1 MVFLTTQSEN
11 HGKEIALCL
20 NTCRWT
26 GFFGIL
32 HRMRHASNALKKDK
46 HHGSTESGRTYRETD
61 AQCSFT
67 VCCRDGH
74 DVCRKRQISEPS
86 YKTGNDPGKPELMR

>member
-32 HRMRHASNALKKDK
+32 RLADPLVMK
-46 HHGSTESGRTYRETD
+46 
-61 AQCSFT
+61 SFT
-67 VCCRDGH
+67 PT
-74 DVCRKRQISEPS
+74 QS
-86 YKTGNDPGKPELMR
+86 

>member
-32 HRMRHASNALKKDK
+32 QDETCIQC
-46 HHGSTESGRTYRETD
+46 TEERQRSRI
-61 AQCSFT
+61 
-67 VCCRDGH
+67 H
-74 DVCRKRQISEPS
+74 RKRSDLQRDRCSVQLHCLLS
-86 YKTGNDPGKPELMR
+86 RRS

>member
-20 NTCRWT
+20 NTCRRT

-32 HRMRHASNALKKDK
+32 D
-46 HHGSTESGRTYRETD
+46 HGSTESGRTYRETD

>member
-11 HGKEIALCL
+11 RGKEIALCL

-32 HRMRHASNALKKDK
+32 HRMRHASNALKKRQTSRI
-46 HHGSTESGRTYRETD
+46 H
-61 AQCSFT
+61 
-67 VCCRDGH
+67 
-74 DVCRKRQISEPS
+74 RKRSDLQRDRCSVQLHCLLP
-86 YKTGNDPGKPELMR
+86 RRA